1 MSDPVP
7 LLDGPRHDEAI
18 TKVSQPTIAPGFP
31 RLWWWLLQALHCFA
45 VIFWLCIFGVSCLWF
60 CFWGQRWTLSPALF
74 SLPLYPFCICDD
86 IFIWYATLLAT
97 SSECFRL
104 FFFFFCEA
112 LGGFVRLS
120 EVWDPPRLWG
130 ASLPVCQLCSWC
142 WAWLGSGEDLEL
154 HSQGTAN
161 CKMVKFG

>member
-7 LLDGPRHDEAI
+7 LLDGLRHDEAI

-60 CFWGQRWTLSPALF
+60 CLWGQRWTLSPALF
-74 SLPLYPFCICDD
+74 SLPLCPYMWWHIHMICYFTCN
-86 IFIWYATLLAT
+86 IEWMLQIVFLWG
-97 SSECFRL
+97 FGRL
-104 FFFFFCEA
+104 CKVIR
-112 LGGFVRLS
+112 GVRIA
-120 EVWDPPRLWG
+120 WLWG